1 MNEFGVT
8 VVYAQAEGA
17 TLIELR
23 LPAGATVADAISRSG
38 ILGRHPEL
46 DAKRLRVGI
55 FGNLTAQSAA
65 LADGD
70 RVELYRPL
78 IVDAKEARRRRVKPR
93 VG

>member
-1 MNEFGVT
+1 MNEVGVT

-55 FGNLTAQSAA
+55 FGSLTAQSAA